1 MQINSLLKKVNI
13 FYKLASS
20 SLIEQYLPG
29 ANELIYALVA
39 YKLLESNS
47 KESSSYKE
55 RLAIYVKQLCRNSAM
70 IGEGS
75 NAAEI
80 LRRAD
85 LIATQYVNNFIIK
98 LSSKE
103 KAELFR
109 QLVNEKLKNILL
121 PVRIRVQ
128 EPLNLGDYGG
138 GDLVESQIEEE
149 SQEEAEIAPARRLRI

>member
-1 MQINSLLKKVNI
+1 MRINYLLNRVNL

-39 YKLLESNS
+39 YKLLESTN

-55 RLAIYVKQLCRNSAM
+55 RLAIYAKQLCRNSAM
-70 IGEGS
+70 AGEGS

-85 LIATQYVNNFIIK
+85 LIATQYVNNFISN
-98 LSSKE
+98 LSSKD
-103 KAELFR
+103 KAELFK
-109 QLVNEKLKNILL
+109 QLVNEKLKNVLI
-121 PVRIRVQ
+121 PTRIRVQ
-128 EPLNLGDYGG
+128 ESLDLGDSGG
-138 GDLVESQIEEE
+138 GDLAENQLAEEE
-149 SQEEAEIAPARRLRI
+149 SEEVEIAPARRLRI